1 MIYLDYNGTAPF
13 APSVRDYLAAG
24 AAEDWA
30 NPSAEHDLGYSQK
43 IKLQNNRERIADIL
57 GCEPKQ
63 LIITSGGTESIN
75 SVINTQNLV
84 SLGIR
89 QIISSPLEHSATLSC
104 LEAVEPFGIDTI
116 WVNNTPTGG
125 IDYAHFERLCRTHP
139 KSMVSLM
146 IVNNETGV
154 INDVSKVSR
163 IARQH
168 GCLIHLDAVQ
178 ALGKLTCDLGQFD
191 YDFASISGHKIG
203 SLKGVGA
210 LIVKEPKRF
219 RGLIHGGSQE
229 QGKRAGTTNVLGIK
243 SLLLALEDARRWNI
257 AAIEQTRDAIFKTIQ
272 SSAPDVM
279 INCEKQPRVCNTLN
293 LFIPGRTAKS
303 VLLNCG
309 GAGVLISTGSACT
322 SGYDRP
328 SYVIESLYGSE
339 RAQSS
344 VRISIGPDTVLDNVV
359 PAIKNGLS
367 E

>member
-13 APSVRDYLAAG
+13 SPSVRAYLSSDAAD
-24 AAEDWA
+24 DWA

-43 IKLQNNRERIADIL
+43 IKLQNDRERIADIL

-75 SVINTQNLV
+75 SVLNSNHLAGLSV
-84 SLGIR
+84 K
-89 QIISSPLEHSATLSC
+89 QIISSSLEHSATLSC
-104 LEAVEPFGIDTI
+104 LEALKPAGIDTG
-116 WVNNTPTGG
+116 WVNNTSTGS
-125 IDYAHFERLCRTHP
+125 IDYAHLEDLCRTHP
-139 KSMVSLM
+139 KSIVSLM

-154 INDVSKVSR
+154 INDVSTVSR

-257 AAIEQTRDAIFKTIQ
+257 AAIEQTRDAIFKAIQ
-272 SSAPDVM
+272 SSTPDVM

-328 SYVIESLYGSE
+328 SYVIESLYGGE

-344 VRISIGPDTVLDNVV
+344 VRISIGPDSSLNQII
-359 PAIKNGLS
+359 PALTKGLS
-367 E
+367 N